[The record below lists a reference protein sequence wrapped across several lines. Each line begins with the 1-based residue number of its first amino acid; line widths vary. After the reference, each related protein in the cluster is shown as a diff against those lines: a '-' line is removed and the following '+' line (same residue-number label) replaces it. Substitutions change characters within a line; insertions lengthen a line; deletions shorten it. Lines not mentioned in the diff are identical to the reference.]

1 MKKHLLIALI
11 LSLSTLYGCMESADN
26 YTDKS
31 AEEWLTV
38 EKIYNKTNEGVD
50 ANKEA
55 NQNLQNLSDQFE

>member
-31 AEEWLTV
+31 AEE
-38 EKIYNKTNEGVD
+38 
-50 ANKEA
+50 
-55 NQNLQNLSDQFE
+55 